1 MAHPTP
7 ESLSIPIHLYFH
19 FRGPNPSHPS
29 HPLKPHRTQCWSL
42 PIASAS
48 MWNVS
53 LSASYQILISLSVL
67 EMNVMDVCG
76 NLIFV
81 PTITTLYPSRST
93 SELSAY
99 ISGGNVSTII
109 PQWQVSSDYTHP
121 SSSRPVFW
129 SPSQDTISGTSL
141 PLGNGIMS
149 IAQNHQDLPLR
160 TE

>member
-1 MAHPTP
+1 
-7 ESLSIPIHLYFH
+7 
-19 FRGPNPSHPS
+19 
-29 HPLKPHRTQCWSL
+29 
-42 PIASAS
+42 

-81 PTITTLYPSRST
+81 PTITTLYPPTRST
-93 SELSAY
+93 SELPWSAY

-141 PLGNGIMS
+141 PLVNGIMS
-149 IAQNHQDLPLR
+149 IEQNRQALPLR